1 MFAGFAVSS
10 PGRRGIASTG
20 PGGLAWSTVRLVIAR
35 CSVDYAGRLSAHLPS
50 ATRLILVKADGSVS
64 IHADDRA
71 YKPLNWMSPPCAVK
85 EADGVWTVE
94 NKAGE
99 KLIITLEEVLH
110 DSSHEL
116 GVDPGLIKDG
126 VEAHLQ
132 ELLAD
137 RMEVLGSGW
146 SLIRREYP
154 TAIGPVDILCR
165 DADGTT
171 VAVEIKRRGEIDGV
185 EQLTRYLE
193 LLNRDPLLAP
203 VKGVFAAQEIKPQ
216 ARVLATDRGIG
227 CVVLDYDELRG
238 IDDDKLKLF

>member
-1 MFAGFAVSS
+1 M
-10 PGRRGIASTG
+10 
-20 PGGLAWSTVRLVIAR
+20 RLVIAR

-71 YKPLNWMSPPCAVK
+71 YKPLNWMSPPCTLKVG
-85 EADGVWTVE
+85 DGVWTVI

-137 RMEVLGSGW
+137 RMEVLGAGW

-165 DADGTT
+165 DSDGTT

-227 CVVLDYDELRG
+227 CVVLDYDGLRG